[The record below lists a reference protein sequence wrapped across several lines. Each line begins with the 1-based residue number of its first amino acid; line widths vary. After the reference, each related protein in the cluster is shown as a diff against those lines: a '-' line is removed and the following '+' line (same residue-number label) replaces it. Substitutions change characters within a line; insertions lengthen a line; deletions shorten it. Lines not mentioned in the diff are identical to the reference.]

1 MTTTININHAGIEN
15 LDITSAKLVIDKI
28 LTQITLS
35 PTNIEQQLEFKIF
48 FDRSSGDPRE
58 ISEIP
63 EVRLWFVRLDAAY
76 PWLPYILNWRS
87 GELGRYTA
95 MLVPHE
101 FDQTK
106 GIEYNYEAM
115 QIFVMSKIFVISS
128 WLQQHQVLSI
138 DKLQQMTQ
146 VLGYEIDREF
156 FKLTGLTD

>member
-1 MTTTININHAGIEN
+1 MTTININHACIIN
-15 LDITSAKLVIDKI
+15 LDLTPAQLVINKI
-28 LTQITLS
+28 LAQITLA
-35 PTNIEQQLEFKIF
+35 PTTIEQQLEFKIF
-48 FDRSSGDPRE
+48 YDRSAGDPRE

-63 EVRLWFVRLDAAY
+63 EVRLWFIRLDAAY
-76 PWLPYILNWRS
+76 PWLPYILNWRE

-101 FDQTK
+101 FHQTT

-115 QIFVMSKIFVISS
+115 QIFVMHKVFVISN
-128 WLQQHQVLSI
+128 WLQQHQILSV